1 MAGVVILR
9 ACLLLLLGT
18 AYTLAGAQSLP
29 DPTRPPSAFA
39 GVPGAGAASGM
50 DSGSPVVAGPQL
62 QSVIMRQGAKSRAL
76 ISGEWFEQGQTRGDS
91 RLVKIAADRV
101 EMRGPQGREILKLTP
116 DVEKKL
122 VTDRSGKKLQGTKL

>member
-1 MAGVVILR
+1 MAGFVILR
-9 ACLLLLLGT
+9 TGLMALLAAG
-18 AYTLAGAQSLP
+18 YTVAGAQSLP

-39 GVPGAGAASGM
+39 GVAGGGSASGM
-50 DSGSPVVAGPQL
+50 DSAAPAAAGPLL
-62 QSVIMRQGAKSRAL
+62 QSVIMRQGAKARAL

-122 VTDRSGKKLQGTKL
+122 VTDRSGKKTQGTK